1 MKNSIDIP
9 KYLSQE
15 EVKKFFSQISDP
27 RDRALFGLIY
37 HYGLRVTEATMLTIN
52 DTNLQKNKIYIR
64 RLKGGVSGE
73 KPLLRNTAKLL
84 RVYLRDRIH
93 KGPALF
99 TGRQGPIKKRR
110 IEQLFQFYTK
120 KANIK
125 NGYSVHSLRHS
136 IAVHLL
142 DAGQPLELVQD
153 HLGHRYITN
162 TQVYARIS
170 NPRRDTFF
178 HEVEYHPAVVR
189 I

>member
-1 MKNSIDIP
+1 MKDIADIP
-9 KYLSQE
+9 KYLTQE
-15 EVKKFFSQISDP
+15 DVKKFFSQISDP

-52 DTNLQKNKIYIR
+52 DANLQKNKIYIR
-64 RLKGGVSGE
+64 RLKGGISGE

-84 RVYLRDRIH
+84 RTYLRDRLH

-99 TGRQGPIKKRR
+99 TGRQGPMKKRR
-110 IEQLFQFYTK
+110 IEQLFQYYAE
-120 KANIK
+120 KAKLN
-125 NGYSVHSLRHS
+125 NGYTVHSLRHS

-178 HEVEYHPAVVR
+178 HEVAYHPAVVR